1 MGLLDRAIET
11 EREITIGHLTRLGFR
26 LRPNLGGLG
35 KPGGLVYWFHG
46 EGSSY
51 VKVTMTYGAEFKAY
65 VEDLTYCSTENGSQW
80 WIKSVENPNLD
91 DLELVVNIVKN
102 NKWR

>member
-1 MGLLDRAIET
+1 MGLLDRVIET
-11 EREITIGHLTRLGFR
+11 EREITVGHLTRLGFK
-26 LRPNLGGLG
+26 LRPHY
-35 KPGGLVYWFHG
+35 GGLVYWFHG

-51 VKVTMTYGAEFKAY
+51 VKVKMTYGAEFKAY
-65 VEDLTYCSTENGSQW
+65 VEDLTYCSTNNGSQW
-80 WIKSVENPNLD
+80 WIKSVKNPNLD

>member
-11 EREITIGHLTRLGFR
+11 EREITIDHLKRLGFK
-26 LRPNLGGLG
+26 LRPKVGGY
-35 KPGGLVYWFHG
+35 GGLVFWFHG

-51 VKVTMTYGAEFKAY
+51 VKVKMTYGAEFKAS